1 VRKGKERGKGALS
14 FLLYDFLFL
23 FFLPDCNL
31 SICLL
36 DDGEVEF
43 NVMKEEEEEDE
54 NQEKSESTC
63 SAENTLLLPPPP
75 ENPPEN
81 PVEKPRISSENTKK
95 NSPIEIW
102 IRITPGKEYIKLV
115 LRDDKLIGALL
126 IGDTDLEEVFEN
138 LILNRLN
145 IQQIG
150 IENLL
155 DPDIDIGDYFD

>member
-1 VRKGKERGKGALS
+1 
-14 FLLYDFLFL
+14 LLIVNYLCFHLE
-23 FFLPDCNL
+23 
-31 SICLL
+31 
-36 DDGEVEF
+36 DGEVEF
-43 NVMKEEEEEDE
+43 NVLKVEEDE
-54 NQEKSESTC
+54 NQEKSESIS
-63 SAENTLLLPPPP
+63 SADKTLLLPPP
-75 ENPPEN
+75 EN
-81 PVEKPRISSENTKK
+81 PVKKPRISSEKK
-95 NSPIEIW
+95 KGDPIEIW

>member
-36 DDGEVEF
+36 DEGEMEF
-43 NVMKEEEEEDE
+43 NVMKEEEDE

-75 ENPPEN
+75 ENP
-81 PVEKPRISSENTKK
+81 VKKPRISSENTKK
-95 NSPIEIW
+95 TSPIEIW

-138 LILNRLN
+138 LILNRMN